1 MNQWVC
7 SICGSDTSNV
17 DYDYLVNYDHI
28 SCLLGVWGGK
38 DVPTNKSKLKKPMKI
53 KNWDKIS
60 GFTYKGYTIVNPI
73 HNATGECYYADVLN
87 LNLPQKPKWHLELL
101 LGCGGATPAFGENIL
116 KLLDGNGLNIKHKI
130 ELVDIRTIAL
140 FRIRYEEIID
150 EMLARQLTSAP
161 THNSHSLSGTVN
173 INNGSNGILSTIASS
188 GTNIVYTNGNTTYT
202 QGSIVDTIKELQ
214 RQIDELKLHTPSN
227 PF

>member
-1 MNQWVC
+1 MNPYIC

-28 SCLLGVWGGK
+28 SCHLGVWGGK

-60 GFTYKGYTIVNPI
+60 GFTYKGYTCVNPI

-87 LNLPQKPKWHLELL
+87 LNLPQKPKWHLELMIGNGYSKTTL
-101 LGCGGATPAFGENIL
+101 N
-116 KLLDGNGLNIKHKI
+116 LLDLNGINIEHKI
-130 ELVDIRTIAL
+130 ELVDIRTVSL
-140 FRIRYEEIID
+140 FRVRYEEIID
-150 EMLARQLTSAP
+150 EMLSRQLTSAP
-161 THNSHSLSGTVN
+161 TGI
-173 INNGSNGILSTIASS
+173 INKITTNGN
-188 GTNIVYTNGNTTYT
+188 NIVYTNGTKTYT
-202 QGSIVDTIKELQ
+202 QGSLVDTIKELQ
-214 RQIDELKLHTPSN
+214 KQIDELKQNTPSN

>member
-1 MNQWVC
+1 
-7 SICGSDTSNV
+7 
-17 DYDYLVNYDHI
+17 
-28 SCLLGVWGGK
+28 VWGGK

-53 KNWDKIS
+53 KNWDKTS

-101 LGCGGATPAFGENIL
+101 LGCGGITPAYGEHIL

-130 ELVDIRTIAL
+130 ELVDIRTVSL
-140 FRIRYEEIID
+140 FRVRYEEIID
-150 EMLARQLTSAP
+150 EMLVRQLTLAP
-161 THNSHSLSGTVN
+161 THGVHPTGI
-173 INNGSNGILSTIASS
+173 INKITTNGN
-188 GTNIVYTNGNTTYT
+188 NIVYTNATGTTYT
-202 QGSIVDTIKELQ
+202 QASLVDTIKELQ
-214 RQIDELKLHTPSN
+214 RQIDELKQNTPTN

>member
-1 MNQWVC
+1 MNHWVC

-28 SCLLGVWGGK
+28 SCHLGVWGGK

-60 GFTYKGYTIVNPI
+60 GFTYKGYTCVNPI
-73 HNATGECYYADVLN
+73 HNAPGNMYYADVLN

-101 LGCGGATPAFGENIL
+101 IDGNGYDKHIL
-116 KLLDGNGLNIKHKI
+116 KLLDGNGLVIKHKI
-130 ELVDIRTIAL
+130 ELVDIRTVSL
-140 FRIRYEEIID
+140 FRIRYEELID
-150 EMLARQLTSAP
+150 EMLSKQLLSAP
-161 THNSHSLSGTVN
+161 TFNSHSIGITT
-173 INNGSNGILSTIASS
+173 NGN
-188 GTNIVYTNGNTTYT
+188 NIVYTNGSNTYT
-202 QGSIVDTIKELQ
+202 QGSMVDTIKELQ
-214 RQIDELKLHTPSN
+214 RQIDELKQNTPSN

>member
-1 MNQWVC
+1 MNPWVC
-7 SICGSDTSNV
+7 SICGKDTKCV
-17 DYDYLVNYDHI
+17 DMDYLIDYDHI

-87 LNLPQKPKWHLELL
+87 LNLPQKPKWHLELMIGNGYSKTTL
-101 LGCGGATPAFGENIL
+101 T
-116 KLLDGNGLNIKHKI
+116 LLDGNGINMVHNI
-130 ELVDIRTIAL
+130 ELVDIRTVSL
-140 FRIRYEEIID
+140 FRVRYEEIID
-150 EMLARQLTSAP
+150 EMLARQLTLAP
-161 THNSHSLSGTVN
+161 THGVHPTGITT
-173 INNGSNGILSTIASS
+173 NGN
-188 GTNIVYTNGNTTYT
+188 NIVYTNATGTTYT
-202 QGSIVDTIKELQ
+202 QASLVDTIKELQ
-214 RQIDELKLHTPSN
+214 RQIDKLKQNTPSN

>member
-28 SCLLGVWGGK
+28 SCHLGVWGGK
-38 DVPTNKSKLKKPMKI
+38 DIPTHKSKLKKPMKI

-60 GFTYKGYTIVNPI
+60 GFTYKGYTCVNPI

-87 LNLPQKPKWHLELL
+87 LNLPQKPKWHLELMIGNGYSKTTL
-101 LGCGGATPAFGENIL
+101 N
-116 KLLDGNGLNIKHKI
+116 LLDLNGINIEHKI
-130 ELVDIRTIAL
+130 ELVDIRTVSL
-140 FRIRYEEIID
+140 FRVRYEEIID
-150 EMLARQLTSAP
+150 EMLKTQILSAP
-161 THNSHSLSGTVN
+161 THGVHPTGI
-173 INNGSNGILSTIASS
+173 INKITTN

-202 QGSIVDTIKELQ
+202 QGSMVDTIKELQ
-214 RQIDELKLHTPSN
+214 RQIDELKQNTPSN

>member
-1 MNQWVC
+1 MNHWVC

-28 SCLLGVWGGK
+28 SCHLGVWGGK

-60 GFTYKGYTIVNPI
+60 GFTYKGYTCVNPI
-73 HNATGECYYADVLN
+73 HNAPGNMYYADVLN

-101 LGCGGATPAFGENIL
+101 IDGNGYDKHIL
-116 KLLDGNGLNIKHKI
+116 KLLDGNGLVIKHKI
-130 ELVDIRTIAL
+130 ELVDIRTVSL
-140 FRIRYEEIID
+140 FRIRYEELID
-150 EMLARQLTSAP
+150 EMLNKQLLSAP
-161 THNSHSLSGTVN
+161 TFNSHSIGITT
-173 INNGSNGILSTIASS
+173 NGN
-188 GTNIVYTNGNTTYT
+188 NIVYTNGSNTYT
-202 QGSIVDTIKELQ
+202 QGSMVDTIKELQ
-214 RQIDELKLHTPSN
+214 RQIDELKQNTPSN

>member
-1 MNQWVC
+1 MNPWVC
-7 SICGSDTSNV
+7 SICGKDTKCV
-17 DYDYLVNYDHI
+17 DMDYLIDYDHI

-60 GFTYKGYTIVNPI
+60 GFTYKGYTCVNPI

-87 LNLPQKPKWHLELL
+87 LNLPQKPKWHLELVID
-101 LGCGGATPAFGENIL
+101 GNFNGEHTL
-116 KLLDGNGLNIKHKI
+116 TLLDGNGLNIKHKP
-130 ELVDIRTIAL
+130 ELVDIRTLAL
-140 FRIRYEEIID
+140 FRARYEELID
-150 EMLARQLTSAP
+150 EMLAAQLLSAP
-161 THNSHSLSGTVN
+161 TYNSHSLSGTVN
-173 INNGSNGILSTIASS
+173 INNGSNGILNTIASS

-202 QGSIVDTIKELQ
+202 QGSIIDTIKELQ
-214 RQIDELKLHTPSN
+214 RQIDELKLDTPSN

>member
-1 MNQWVC
+1 MNHWVC

-28 SCLLGVWGGK
+28 SCHLGVWGGK

-60 GFTYKGYTIVNPI
+60 GFTYKGYTCVNPI

-101 LGCGGATPAFGENIL
+101 LGCGGITPAYGEHIL

-140 FRIRYEEIID
+140 FRVRYEEIID
-150 EMLARQLTSAP
+150 EMLSRQLTSAP
-161 THNSHSLSGTVN
+161 TYNSHSIGITT
-173 INNGSNGILSTIASS
+173 NGN
-188 GTNIVYTNGNTTYT
+188 NIVYTNGNNTYT
-202 QGSIVDTIKELQ
+202 QDSMVNTIKELQ
-214 RQIDELKLHTPSN
+214 RQIDELKQNTPSN